1 VGLDR
6 GGGRGEVAKP
16 SARSGWGE
24 GGKEVHRWLNPLLLL
39 DLRLKM
45 LALSKKPTILFYF
58 AFYKF
63 NTEAVR

>member
-1 VGLDR
+1 MGWGKWR
-6 GGGRGEVAKP
+6 EVAKP

-24 GGKEVHRWLNPLLLL
+24 EGGGRVHRWLNPLLLL
-39 DLRLKM
+39 HLRLKM
-45 LALSKKPTILFYF
+45 LALSKRPTILFYF

>member
-1 VGLDR
+1 MERWLNPVLGLDGRR
-6 GGGRGEVAKP
+6 GGG
-16 SARSGWGE
+16 
-24 GGKEVHRWLNPLLLL
+24 EVHRWLNPLLLL

-63 NTEAVR
+63 NTEEVRRNHKQ